1 MHGRQKISKSR
12 MESMVP
18 RIFVLSFSPFSSFI
32 SASGTLIIVFICIIV
47 FSVILSLVIVAA
59 IYIFCEFFFW
69 HMLERWQGQGD
80 VEVGRR
86 VRRRHGD
93 VHQRPLQGDE
103 IYPVSVQNNLRI
115 LVILD
120 RIIRSIEGGDDV
132 REHVRLQQALERMP
146 PPMCFGNHELRSR
159 FSSECCICLEEYET
173 GDRCQVFPVCN
184 HVYHS
189 NCIDNWLKKNS
200 TCPICR
206 NCILHENE

>member
-1 MHGRQKISKSR
+1 MDI
-12 MESMVP
+12 MVP
-18 RIFVLSFSPFSSFI
+18 RIFVPSFSPFSSFI
-32 SASGTLIIVFICIIV
+32 SASGTLIVVFICIVI
-47 FSVILSLVIVAA
+47 FSVILSLIIVAA

-80 VEVGRR
+80 VEAGRR
-86 VRRRHGD
+86 VLQRGLD
-93 VHQRPLQGDE
+93 VHRPLQRDE
-103 IYPVSVQNNLRI
+103 IYPVSVQNNLQI
-115 LVILD
+115 LLILE
-120 RIIRSIEGGDDV
+120 RIIRSLEGGDET
-132 REHVRLQQALERMP
+132 REQERLHHVSERMP
-146 PPMCFGNHELRSR
+146 PPMSYGIHELRTR

-206 NCILHENE
+206 NCIL